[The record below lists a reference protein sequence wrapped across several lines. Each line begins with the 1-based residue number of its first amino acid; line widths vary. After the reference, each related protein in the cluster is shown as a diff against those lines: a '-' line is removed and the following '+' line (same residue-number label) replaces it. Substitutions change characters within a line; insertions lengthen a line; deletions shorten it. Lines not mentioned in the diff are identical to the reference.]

1 MMGSA
6 WNEDLNVERLGYAR
20 GGETKNVGTA
30 THDSHRF
37 LDARS
42 TGWMFLAFLC
52 FNDTSTVDGKY
63 FVK

>member
-1 MMGSA
+1 MGSA

-37 LDARS
+37 SRRQKYRLDV
-42 TGWMFLAFLC
+42 LAFLC

>member
-42 TGWMFLAFLC
+42 TGWMFWLFYVLMIPLQLMG
-52 FNDTSTVDGKY
+52 NTL
-63 FVK
+63 

>member
-1 MMGSA
+1 MGSA

-37 LDARS
+37 FLTPEVQA
-42 TGWMFLAFLC
+42 GWFWLSLC

>member
-1 MMGSA
+1 MGSA

-37 LDARS
+37 FLTPEVQA
-42 TGWMFLAFLC
+42 GWFWLFYVLMIPLQLMG
-52 FNDTSTVDGKY
+52 NTL
-63 FVK
+63 